1 MFSCP
6 LRFMARVKQWRKPY
20 AESYEKCRMK
30 QAYSALLKL
39 PGKTDILYKVH
50 TQYLVSEELFL
61 ITLKKISLNEL

>member
-1 MFSCP
+1 
-6 LRFMARVKQWRKPY
+6 
-20 AESYEKCRMK
+20 MK